1 MVKTKYMLVGVISIV
16 SRYVRMISTDVA
28 VLIGKIGMMNDGFS
42 YASLAERLCNRLL
55 ICTGNGNVGSSPTRR
70 TKKLTVVKK

>member
-1 MVKTKYMLVGVISIV
+1 MLVGVINIV

-42 YASLAERLCNRLL
+42 YAPMAEGFRH
-55 ICTGNGNVGSSPTRR
+55 
-70 TKKLTVVKK
+70 

>member
-1 MVKTKYMLVGVISIV
+1 MLVGVISIV

-42 YASLAERLCNRLL
+42 YAPMAEGFMHQTLNLAIKVRVL
-55 ICTGNGNVGSSPTRR
+55 VGVPNIGDIARR
-70 TKKLTVVKK
+70 S